1 MAKRSGWRRAG
12 RATLGVSTFGLS
24 IGLEKLSK
32 LGDEDEE
39 TPVPTSPPGGSWD
52 VDVTHDVTLDL
63 RETFGK
69 RAATNYPLI
78 DGMEGLQDTRF
89 HTVITAGG
97 STIALAEGFMIF
109 KGLSAPDGFNQR
121 SPDWPAVTAGLVDYQ
136 NVHYL
141 DDCRWVDRR
150 SDRRLLVFGFTNY
163 VKPSGN
169 TKRSSTKQDERNKT
183 VGMLFGVLE
192 YSPSGKKMSQLL
204 QPLLDAAPQVFV
216 NPKIGT
222 RTLVAG
228 VHWEFLARVAL
239 YGWEYRHSTQHKVVG
254 MLLTLDHGR
263 ETLEVRQ
270 CGKVSNKVSNR
281 DGGWPRGEAP
291 RAGFIANSHEFE
303 KFMAKWMQ
311 WLGWDDA
318 SVMPK
323 GPDGGVDV
331 TAKGAKG
338 QAKYWDHSVGIEE
351 VQRHNGVCEGIPK
364 HGRVFLAKNGYTNQA
379 LQWAETHD
387 LPLFEMKA
395 GSKDA
400 QVAASTNMAQK
411 LLKVGAKAL

>member
-1 MAKRSGWRRAG
+1 MAQRSGWRRAG

-24 IGLEKLSK
+24 IGLEKLAK
-32 LGDEDEE
+32 LGDEDAL

-52 VDVTHDVTLDL
+52 VDVIHDVTLDL
-63 RETFGK
+63 RKTFGK

-89 HTVITAGG
+89 HTVITAG
-97 STIALAEGFMIF
+97 SSIIALAEGFMIF
-109 KGLSAPDGFNQR
+109 KSLSAPDGFDEKSAEFPR
-121 SPDWPAVTAGLVDYQ
+121 SVTSGLVDYQ

-141 DDCRWVDRR
+141 DDCRWFDRQ
-150 SDRRLLVFGFTNY
+150 SDRRLLVFGFTDY
-163 VKPSGN
+163 VKPSGM
-169 TKRSSTKQDERNKT
+169 TKRSTTKRTERLAT
-183 VGMLFGVLE
+183 DGMLFGVLE
-192 YSPSGKKMSQLL
+192 YSPSEKKMSQLL

-216 NPKIGT
+216 NRLIGT

-228 VHWEFLARVAL
+228 VHWELLARAAL
-239 YGWEYRHSTQHKVVG
+239 YGWEYRYSTQHKVDG
-254 MLLTLDHGR
+254 MLLSGHGR

-270 CGKVSNKVSNR
+270 CEKVSNKVSNR
-281 DGGWPRGEAP
+281 DGGWPRGAAP

-387 LPLFEMKA
+387 LPLFEKKA

-400 QVAASTNMAQK
+400 QVAASTKMAQK